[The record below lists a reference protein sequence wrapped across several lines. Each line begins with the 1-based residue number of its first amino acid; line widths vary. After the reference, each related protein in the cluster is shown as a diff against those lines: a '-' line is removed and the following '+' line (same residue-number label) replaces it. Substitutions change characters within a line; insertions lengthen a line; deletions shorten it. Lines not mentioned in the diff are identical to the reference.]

1 MDGGSFSKFGREI
14 LWWTKPCASRETA
27 KTLWVIGGHL
37 QHFYNLPPGNGCF
50 NSMYIYSELQWHY
63 FCTLQIFNDSIF
75 TNIYHLDCWV
85 IKWVIL
91 FLQSPN
97 VSASRALRA
106 WTGREPEKS
115 SQNIVKKWWTLSN
128 WDLDLRIHLN
138 FIEFEV
144 FTIFIRLKFSFR
156 VPLSQYSASAA
167 KIPRFRCPTASA
179 AASLHQQQSEQ
190 NHTKWRDQC

>member
-27 KTLWVIGGHL
+27 KTFWVIGGHL

-50 NSMYIYSELQWHY
+50 NSMYTVNYSHIIFALYKYSMIQY
-63 FCTLQIFNDSIF
+63 LQIPSWLLSDKVNQ
-75 TNIYHLDCWV
+75 
-85 IKWVIL
+85 IL

-115 SQNIVKKWWTLSN
+115 SQKIVKSGELCPIETWISEFTWIS
-128 WDLDLRIHLN
+128 LN
-138 FIEFEV
+138 
-144 FTIFIRLKFSFR
+144 LKFSLFSF
-156 VPLSQYSASAA
+156 VWSFPLECPFPSIRQVQQ
-167 KIPRFRCPTASA
+167 RFRGLGAQ
-179 AASLHQQQSEQ
+179 LLQQQLPCNQQEPEQ
-190 NHTKWRDQC
+190 NHTKWRYQC